1 MNDHGHALR
10 PEAKTSSGLPDIA
23 RAFSDDGALRDAIGW
38 VAERAGALR
47 GAIGDVIVGQNAV
60 VEGALIGLF
69 CGGHILLEGVPGVGK
84 TMLVRT
90 LAAAVDLEFSRVQFT
105 PDLMPTDIVGTHML
119 AEDGKGGRALELRK
133 GPIFTHLLLADEV
146 NRATPKTQSALLEA
160 MAEGRVTIGRETLVL
175 PQPFFVMA
183 TQNPLEMEGTYPL
196 PEAQLDR
203 FMFKLDVTFPSREE
217 LHVIVER
224 TLRSETTHVAAVL
237 HGADVLAVR
246 QLALGV
252 PVAHHVVDLAIRI
265 VEATHGGAEA
275 ARKYLRAGASPRAVQ
290 ALILG
295 AKMRALFE
303 GRSNAAADDVRAL
316 ARPVLR
322 HRVLLNFDAE
332 ADGIQ
337 SDEVLDAIIGDVE
350 AAMAKIKGK

>member
-1 MNDHGHALR
+1 MTKASDSTGAR
-10 PEAKTSSGLPDIA
+10 PDIEAALADEA
-23 RAFSDDGALRDAIGW
+23 RLADALAWVRDRLGALR
-38 VAERAGALR
+38 AGV
-47 GAIGDVIVGQNAV
+47 GEVIVGQDAV

-90 LAAAVDLEFSRVQFT
+90 LAAAVDLDFSRVQFT

-119 AEDGKGGRALELRK
+119 AEDGRGGRGLELRK
-133 GPIFTHLLLADEV
+133 GPVFTNLLLADEV

-160 MAEGRVTIGRETLVL
+160 MAEGRVTIGRETLQL
-175 PQPFFVMA
+175 PKPFFVMA

-203 FMFKLDVTFPSREE
+203 FMFKLDVPFPSRQD
-217 LHVIVER
+217 LHEIVAR
-224 TLRSETTHVAAVL
+224 TLQAEQHEIGAIL
-237 HGADVLAVR
+237 HGDDILAVR
-246 QLALGV
+246 RLALGV
-252 PVAHHVVDLAIRI
+252 PIAHHVVDLAIRV
-265 VEATHGGAEA
+265 VEATHGGADA
-275 ARKYLRAGASPRAVQ
+275 ARQYLRAGASPRAVQ

-295 AKMRALFE
+295 AKMRALFD
-303 GRSNAAADDVRAL
+303 GRPNAAREDVQAL

-332 ADGIQ
+332 ADGVA
-337 SDEVLDAIIGDVE
+337 SDKVLDAILQEV
-350 AAMAKIKGK
+350 GKQVAGG

>member
-1 MNDHGHALR
+1 MTNASGSAGARPDIDAALADEGRLADALAWVRDRLAALR
-10 PEAKTSSGLPDIA
+10 TGVGE
-23 RAFSDDGALRDAIGW
+23 
-38 VAERAGALR
+38 
-47 GAIGDVIVGQNAV
+47 VIVGQDAV

-90 LAAAVDLEFSRVQFT
+90 LAAAVDLDFSRVQFT

-119 AEDGKGGRALELRK
+119 AEDGRGGRGLELRK
-133 GPIFTHLLLADEV
+133 GPVFTNLLLADEV

-160 MAEGRVTIGRETLVL
+160 MAEGRVTIGRETLQL
-175 PQPFFVMA
+175 PKPFFVMA

-203 FMFKLDVTFPSREE
+203 FMFKLDVPFPSRQD
-217 LHVIVER
+217 LHEIVAR
-224 TLRSETTHVAAVL
+224 TLQAEQHEIGAIL
-237 HGADVLAVR
+237 HGDDILAVR
-246 QLALGV
+246 RLALGV
-252 PVAHHVVDLAIRI
+252 PIAHHVVDLAIRV
-265 VEATHGGAEA
+265 VEATHGADA
-275 ARKYLRAGASPRAVQ
+275 ARQDLRAGASPRAVQ

-295 AKMRALFE
+295 AKMRALFD
-303 GRSNAAADDVRAL
+303 GRPNAAREDVHAL

-332 ADGIQ
+332 ADGVA
-337 SDEVLDAIIGDVE
+337 SDKVLDAILQEV
-350 AAMAKIKGK
+350 GKQVAGG